1 MQIRAQQLSAET
13 PEILHCKK
21 LPRKVMTVTFKLE
34 LKTMN
39 RYKMIHKTSS
49 GILPSFV
56 IPSRLS
62 AQMLFHCFAF
72 STANLKFPPAYHP
85 VPFFFNSLNTTLKK
99 RKKKVD

>member
-21 LPRKVMTVTFKLE
+21 LPCKVMTVTFKPE

-39 RYKMIHKTSS
+39 RYRMIHKTSS

-62 AQMLFHCFAF
+62 AILFHGFTF

-85 VPFFFNSLNTTLKK
+85 VPFFFLTL
-99 RKKKVD
+99 

>member
-1 MQIRAQQLSAET
+1 MQIWAEA

-21 LPRKVMTVTFKLE
+21 LPHRAMTVTFKPE
-34 LKTMN
+34 LKTMS

-62 AQMLFHCFAF
+62 AQILFHCFAF

-85 VPFFFNSLNTTLKK
+85 VPFFFLTL
-99 RKKKVD
+99 